1 MNQSKNLRAMIERK
15 KLIRQGT
22 PEAEGKAD
30 RILRA
35 VEESGGLSTEEVYSL
50 MAYWVC
56 DRNSK
61 IDHMAS
67 GLKALA
73 KLLETGENNEHF
85 WRNFKT
91 ILQHEN

>member
-22 PEAEGKAD
+22 LEAEGKAD

-50 MAYWVC
+50 MAY
-56 DRNSK
+56 
-61 IDHMAS
+61 
-67 GLKALA
+67 
-73 KLLETGENNEHF
+73 
-85 WRNFKT
+85 
-91 ILQHEN
+91 